1 MAVKHIKYK
10 NCCPFWSAISMKCTV
25 CTDGL
30 FIPLDDHKE
39 VFCTTPDY
47 PQCLQYSLQED
58 VRLQKSKQNPEDSN
72 RRKYTRFMTRQ
83 AVTLVKLKKS
93 GKIVTHHAT
102 ATTMDVS
109 KGGMRLFSNKPL
121 TNNTTLHFS
130 FGNILPEIIQSGIGQ
145 VQWCR
150 KETELDGYQAG
161 ISFKEELLI
170 EAMGVYLSN
179 QSNPL

>member
-1 MAVKHIKYK
+1 MAARHVKYK
-10 NCCPFWSAISMKCTV
+10 VCCPFWSSTSLKCTV

-39 VFCTTPDY
+39 VFCTTPEY

-58 VRLQKSKQNPEDSN
+58 VRLQKSGQIQSDNN
-72 RRKYTRFMTRQ
+72 RRRHTRFMTRH

-102 ATTMDVS
+102 ATTLDVS

-121 TNNTTLHFS
+121 TSNSTLHFS
-130 FGNILPEIIQSGIGQ
+130 FGNTFPELIQSGIGH
-145 VQWCR
+145 VEWCR
-150 KETELDGYQAG
+150 KEMELDGYQAG
-161 ISFKEELLI
+161 ISFEEELLT
-170 EAMGVYLSN
+170 EAMGAYLAKQN
-179 QSNPL
+179 TTM